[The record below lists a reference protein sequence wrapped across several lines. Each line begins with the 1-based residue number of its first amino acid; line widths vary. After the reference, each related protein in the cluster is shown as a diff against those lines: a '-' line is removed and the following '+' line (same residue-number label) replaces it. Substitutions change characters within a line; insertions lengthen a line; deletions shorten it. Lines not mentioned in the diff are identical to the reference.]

1 LLGGDGAGKSTCV
14 AELSRWLGMQLDVMT
29 AHLGRPPRSLL
40 TLAVGGLLKVR
51 RWFGRGGRGVSAFD
65 LLRHVCTARDRYHL
79 FAKARRFEAAGGIA
93 LCERYP
99 LPQNRLLVGPE
110 IPSLLARDSARDTSL
125 ARRLRRVEQWYYDR
139 ITRPDVI
146 VVLMVEPEI
155 AVRRKTDEPAD
166 YVRRRSRIIWETDWT
181 EAGARLVDAG
191 RSLPEV
197 LTDLRALIWS
207 EV

>member
-1 LLGGDGAGKSTCV
+1 
-14 AELSRWLGMQLDVMT
+14 M
-29 AHLGRPPRSLL
+29 PR
-40 TLAVGGLLKVR
+40 
-51 RWFGRGGRGVSAFD
+51 
-65 LLRHVCTARDRYHL
+65 
-79 FAKARRFEAAGGIA
+79 
-93 LCERYP
+93 
-99 LPQNRLLVGPE
+99 
-110 IPSLLARDSARDTSL
+110 LLARGSARNSNL
-125 ARRLRRVEQWYYDR
+125 ARRLRRVEQWYYGR

-146 VVLMVEPEI
+146 IVLMVEPEI

-181 EAGARLVDAG
+181 ETGAHLVDAG